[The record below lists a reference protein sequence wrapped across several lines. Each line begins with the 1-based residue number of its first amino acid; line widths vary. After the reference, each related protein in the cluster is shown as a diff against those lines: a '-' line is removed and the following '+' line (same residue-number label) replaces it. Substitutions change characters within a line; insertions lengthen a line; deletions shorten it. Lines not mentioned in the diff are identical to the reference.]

1 MVIANQCIKMEQ
13 LTHYQIVL
21 ASKSPRRR
29 ELLQSLGLQFT
40 TQVLPDIDESYPE
53 SLPTA
58 DIPLYIAKEKAD
70 AYMDQL
76 NNDTLLITADTLV
89 IVDNQVLGKPADA
102 EDAAR
107 MLHLISGRTHHVITG
122 VCMTTLHHQERFS
135 VTTEVTFKALTD
147 SEISYYVSH
156 YQPFDKAGAYGIQE
170 WIGYVGVTGLKGSY
184 YNVMGL
190 PVQKIWE
197 HLKAFVP
204 NRLQCLEE

>member
-1 MVIANQCIKMEQ
+1 MEQ

-76 NNDTLLITADTLV
+76 NDDTLLITADTLV
-89 IVDNQVLGKPADA
+89 IVDNQALGKPADA
-102 EDAAR
+102 EDATR

-122 VCMTTLHHQERFS
+122 VCMTTCHHQERFS

-147 SEISYYVSH
+147 NEISYYVSH

>member
-1 MVIANQCIKMEQ
+1 MEQ
-13 LTHYQIVL
+13 FTHYQIVL

-29 ELLQSLGLQFT
+29 ELLESLGLEFT

-53 SLPTA
+53 TLPTA

-76 NNDTLLITADTLV
+76 NDDTLLITADTLV
-89 IVDNQVLGKPADA
+89 IVDDQVLGKPANA
-102 EDAAR
+102 EEATQ
-107 MLHLISGRTHHVITG
+107 MLRLISGRTHHVITG
-122 VCMTTLHHQERFS
+122 VCLTTLQHQERFS
-135 VTTEVTFKALTD
+135 VTTEVTFKMLTD

-156 YQPFDKAGAYGIQE
+156 YKPFDKAGAYGIQE

-204 NRLQCLEE
+204 NRLQCLKG